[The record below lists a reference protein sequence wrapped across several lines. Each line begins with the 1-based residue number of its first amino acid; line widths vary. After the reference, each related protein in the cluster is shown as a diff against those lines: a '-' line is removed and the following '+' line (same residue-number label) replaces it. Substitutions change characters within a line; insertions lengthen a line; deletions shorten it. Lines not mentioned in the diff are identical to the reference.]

1 MKRILLLALFAASTL
16 AAQDVSTGT
25 IRHFE
30 KFDSKLVTPR
40 NVDVWLPD
48 GYSEKEKYAVLY
60 MHDGQ
65 MLFDREK
72 TWNHQEWEADE
83 VAGELIRQDATRK
96 FIIVGISS
104 LPNSRHSDYFPQ
116 KALELLPKATQDSIL
131 ELDRNGKPL
140 FENNKVDSDNYLKFI
155 VTELKPFIDKN
166 FSTAAGQSD
175 TFIAGSSMGGLISFY
190 AVCEYPAVFGGAACL
205 STHWPGLFETE
216 DNPVPAAFFKYFAAH
231 LPDPKTHKFYF
242 DHGDQTL
249 DAQYKPLQDKMDA
262 IMKAKGYTDANFV
275 SKEFKGLDH
284 SETSWAVRLDQ
295 PLYFLLGK

>member
-1 MKRILLLALFAASTL
+1 
-16 AAQDVSTGT
+16 
-25 IRHFE
+25 
-30 KFDSKLVTPR
+30 
-40 NVDVWLPD
+40 
-48 GYSEKEKYAVLY
+48 
-60 MHDGQ
+60 

-104 LPNSRHSDYFPQ
+104 LADSRHSDYFPQ
-116 KALELLPKATQDSIL
+116 KALELLSKETQDSIL
-131 ELDRNGKPL
+131 ALDRNGKSL
-140 FENNKVDSDNYLKFI
+140 FENQKIDSDKYLKFI
-155 VTELKPFIDKN
+155 VTELKPFIDKT
-166 FSTAAGQSD
+166 FSTAAGQAD
-175 TFIAGSSMGGLISFY
+175 TFIAGSSMGALISLY
-190 AVCEYPAVFGGAACL
+190 AICEYPDVFGGAACL
-205 STHWPGLFETE
+205 STHWPGLFQTD
-216 DNPVPAAFFKYFAAH
+216 DNPVPDAFFKYFAAH
-231 LPDPKTHKFYF
+231 LPDPKTHKIYF

-262 IMKAKGYTDANFV
+262 IMKKKGYTDANFV